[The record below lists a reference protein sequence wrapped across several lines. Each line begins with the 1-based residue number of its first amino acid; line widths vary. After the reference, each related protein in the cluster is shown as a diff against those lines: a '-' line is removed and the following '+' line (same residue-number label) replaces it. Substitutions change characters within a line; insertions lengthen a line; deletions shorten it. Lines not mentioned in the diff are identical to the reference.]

1 MHICDTKPKG
11 SLKKNRS
18 SMLLRAEYL
27 IIYEK
32 LSYHI
37 YTVILKCIYDFRTD
51 KESCPDELLG

>member
-18 SMLLRAEYL
+18 SMLLRAVYL

-32 LSYHI
+32 LSHHI

-51 KESCPDELLG
+51 KES